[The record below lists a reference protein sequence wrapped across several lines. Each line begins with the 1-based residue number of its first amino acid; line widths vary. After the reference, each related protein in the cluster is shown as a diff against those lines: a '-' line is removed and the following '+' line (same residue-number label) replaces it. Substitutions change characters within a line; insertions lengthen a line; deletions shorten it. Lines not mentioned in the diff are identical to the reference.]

1 MGKGNN
7 SKDQARYDSIA
18 SNLEVFV
25 DDISTL
31 FIFEG
36 QKEKD
41 IEEATKVLKKAI
53 KHLKNGKPEKV
64 LNMEKFEEY
73 VDMYAAR

>member
-1 MGKGNN
+1 MGKNGNR
-7 SKDQARYDSIA
+7 DQARYDSIA

-64 LNMEKFEEY
+64 LIMEKFEEY
-73 VDMYAAR
+73 VEMYAR

>member
-1 MGKGNN
+1 MGKNN
-7 SKDQARYDSIA
+7 NRDQARYDSIA

>member
-1 MGKGNN
+1 MGKSNDKN
-7 SKDQARYDSIA
+7 QVRYDSIA

-41 IEEATKVLKKAI
+41 IEESVKVLKKAI

-64 LNMEKFEEY
+64 LNMEKFNEY
-73 VDMYAAR
+73 VETYES

>member
-1 MGKGNN
+1 MGKNN
-7 SKDQARYDSIA
+7 NRDQARYDSIA

-53 KHLKNGKPEKV
+53 KYLKNGKPEKV

-73 VDMYAAR
+73 VEMYAR

>member
-1 MGKGNN
+1 MGKNGNR
-7 SKDQARYDSIA
+7 DQARYDSIA

-73 VDMYAAR
+73 VEMYAAR

>member
-1 MGKGNN
+1 MGKGSNR
-7 SKDQARYDSIA
+7 DQARYDSIA

-73 VDMYAAR
+73 VDMYAR

>member
-1 MGKGNN
+1 MGKNN
-7 SKDQARYDSIA
+7 NRDQARYDSIA

-73 VDMYAAR
+73 VEMYAR

>member
-1 MGKGNN
+1 MGKSNN
-7 SKDQARYDSIA
+7 RDQARYDSIA

>member
-1 MGKGNN
+1 MGKNGNR
-7 SKDQARYDSIA
+7 DQARYDSIA

-53 KHLKNGKPEKV
+53 KHLKKGKPEKV

-73 VDMYAAR
+73 VEQYS

>member
-1 MGKGNN
+1 MGKSNN
-7 SKDQARYDSIA
+7 RDQARYDSIA

-73 VDMYAAR
+73 VELYSR

>member
-1 MGKGNN
+1 MGKGSNR
-7 SKDQARYDSIA
+7 DQVRYDSIA

-73 VDMYAAR
+73 VDMYAR

>member
-1 MGKGNN
+1 MGKSNDKN
-7 SKDQARYDSIA
+7 QARYDSIA

-41 IEEATKVLKKAI
+41 IEESVKVLKKAI

-64 LNMEKFEEY
+64 LNMEKFEDY
-73 VDMYAAR
+73 VETYEN

>member
-1 MGKGNN
+1 MGKSNN
-7 SKDQARYDSIA
+7 RDQARYDSIA

-73 VDMYAAR
+73 VELYAR

>member
-1 MGKGNN
+1 MGKSNN
-7 SKDQARYDSIA
+7 RDQARYYSIA

-73 VDMYAAR
+73 VEQYS

>member
-1 MGKGNN
+1 MGKG
-7 SKDQARYDSIA
+7 SSRDQARYDSIA

-53 KHLKNGKPEKV
+53 KYLKNGKPEKV

-73 VDMYAAR
+73 VDMYAR

>member
-1 MGKGNN
+1 MGKNVN
-7 SKDQARYDSIA
+7 RDQARYDSIA

-73 VDMYAAR
+73 VDMYAR

>member
-1 MGKGNN
+1 MGKSNN
-7 SKDQARYDSIA
+7 RDQARYDSIA

-73 VDMYAAR
+73 VDMYAR

>member
-1 MGKGNN
+1 MGKNGNR
-7 SKDQARYDSIA
+7 DQARYDSIA

-73 VDMYAAR
+73 VEMYAR

>member
-1 MGKGNN
+1 MGKG
-7 SKDQARYDSIA
+7 SSRDQARYDSIA

-41 IEEATKVLKKAI
+41 IEEVTKVLKKAI

-73 VDMYAAR
+73 VEMYAR

>member
-1 MGKGNN
+1 MGKGN

-36 QKEKD
+36 QREKD

-73 VDMYAAR
+73 VEMYAR

>member
-1 MGKGNN
+1 MGKG
-7 SKDQARYDSIA
+7 SSRYQARYDSIA

-73 VDMYAAR
+73 VELYSR

>member
-1 MGKGNN
+1 MGKNGNR
-7 SKDQARYDSIA
+7 DQARYDSIA

-41 IEEATKVLKKAI
+41 IDEATKVLKKAI

-73 VDMYAAR
+73 VEMYAR

>member
-1 MGKGNN
+1 MGKNGNR
-7 SKDQARYDSIA
+7 DQARYDSIA

-41 IEEATKVLKKAI
+41 IEEATKV
-53 KHLKNGKPEKV
+53 
-64 LNMEKFEEY
+64 
-73 VDMYAAR
+73 

>member
-73 VDMYAAR
+73 VDTYAG

>member
-1 MGKGNN
+1 MGKGN
-7 SKDQARYDSIA
+7 SRDQARYDSIA

-73 VDMYAAR
+73 VEMYAR

>member
-1 MGKGNN
+1 MGKSNN
-7 SKDQARYDSIA
+7 KYQARYDSIA

>member
-1 MGKGNN
+1 MGKSNN
-7 SKDQARYDSIA
+7 RDQARYDSIA

-73 VDMYAAR
+73 VEMYAR

>member
-53 KHLKNGKPEKV
+53 KHLKNGTTFVYQFNFPPPHPID
-64 LNMEKFEEY
+64 KFKI
-73 VDMYAAR
+73 

>member
-1 MGKGNN
+1 MGKG
-7 SKDQARYDSIA
+7 SSRDQARYDSIA

-73 VDMYAAR
+73 VDTYAR

>member
-1 MGKGNN
+1 MGKNN
-7 SKDQARYDSIA
+7 RDQVRYDSIA

-73 VDMYAAR
+73 VEMYAR

>member
-1 MGKGNN
+1 MGKG
-7 SKDQARYDSIA
+7 SSRDQARYDSIA

-73 VDMYAAR
+73 VDMYAR

>member
-1 MGKGNN
+1 MGKNGNR
-7 SKDQARYDSIA
+7 DQARYDSIA

-53 KHLKNGKPEKV
+53 KHLNNGKPEKV

-73 VDMYAAR
+73 VEQYS

>member
-1 MGKGNN
+1 MGKNGNR
-7 SKDQARYDSIA
+7 DQARYDSIA

-36 QKEKD
+36 QREKD

-73 VDMYAAR
+73 VELYSR

>member
-1 MGKGNN
+1 MGKV
-7 SKDQARYDSIA
+7 SDRDQVRYDSIA

-73 VDMYAAR
+73 VDTYAR

>member
-1 MGKGNN
+1 MGKSSNN
-7 SKDQARYDSIA
+7 KDQARYDSIA

-73 VDMYAAR
+73 VDTYAG

>member
-1 MGKGNN
+1 MGKG
-7 SKDQARYDSIA
+7 SSRDQARYDSIA

-73 VDMYAAR
+73 VEMYAR

>member
-1 MGKGNN
+1 MGKNGNR
-7 SKDQARYDSIA
+7 DQARYDSIA
-18 SNLEVFV
+18 INLEVFV

-73 VDMYAAR
+73 VEMYAR

>member
-1 MGKGNN
+1 MGKNN
-7 SKDQARYDSIA
+7 NRDQARYDSIA

-73 VDMYAAR
+73 VEQYS

>member
-1 MGKGNN
+1 MGKNGNR
-7 SKDQARYDSIA
+7 DQARYDSIA

-73 VDMYAAR
+73 VEQYSR

>member
-1 MGKGNN
+1 MGKNGNR
-7 SKDQARYDSIA
+7 DQARYDSIA

-73 VDMYAAR
+73 VDMYAR